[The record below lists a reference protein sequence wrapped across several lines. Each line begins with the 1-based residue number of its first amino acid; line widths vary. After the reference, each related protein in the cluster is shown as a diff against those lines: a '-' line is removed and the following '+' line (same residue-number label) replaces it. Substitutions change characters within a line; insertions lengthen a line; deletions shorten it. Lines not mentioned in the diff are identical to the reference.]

1 MLAIVFVST
10 HPQIIDTEVVSKPL
24 CICRRVIDVKRND
37 ADYHSQTTLFKEAL
51 ALYEYC
57 IPSLGKRLSLMCFCI
72 VQFF

>member
-10 HPQIIDTEVVSKPL
+10 HPQIIDTEVSKSL

-51 ALYEYC
+51 ALQC
-57 IPSLGKRLSLMCFCI
+57 I
-72 VQFF
+72 